1 MKYIII
7 FLLFFQTML
16 SQTYDYKFANK
27 IINGVVIKKSE
38 CKTLRVSVK
47 EKNILVH
54 VDASGIPKYN
64 FHVRLLTK
72 SKDTLL
78 NNKTCKLY
86 KGVRESLFS
95 DEELTIYIFEN
106 ECLILN
112 KKNNGY
118 LLTK

>member
-1 MKYIII
+1 MLFFIFVVKQIFMKYIII

-27 IINGVVIKKSE
+27 ITNGVVIKKSE

-47 EKNILVH
+47 ETNILVH
-54 VDASGIPKYN
+54 VDASGVPKYN

-78 NNKTCKLY
+78 NNKICKLY
-86 KGVRESLFS
+86 ML
-95 DEELTIYIFEN
+95 EN
-106 ECLILN
+106 HFLVMRS
-112 KKNNGY
+112 
-118 LLTK
+118 